1 MYQEL
6 IPYKQSFVHTFFYG
20 SGPEWLI
27 CFHGF
32 GEEGKSFEI
41 LESHLGKAY
50 TIIAIDFPFHGETV
64 WNEGLLMT
72 ADDLLNVIGI
82 ATETDPVKIKFSIL
96 AYSLGGRIALHLLQI
111 IPSQIKGVVLLA
123 PDGLR
128 LNFWY
133 WLGTQT
139 YAGNKLFSYTM
150 KHPGWF
156 FFLVDI
162 CGKIKLLN
170 KSIIKF
176 VHYYL
181 DDKEVRLLLYK
192 RWTTMRKFKPALQ
205 TVRSNIAL
213 YKTPVRFVFGN
224 YDRIILAKRSSQFEN
239 IPSVNIIVL
248 QAGHQLLKEKYAGDI
263 AALFSQ

>member
-1 MYQEL
+1 
-6 IPYKQSFVHTFFYG
+6 
-20 SGPEWLI
+20 
-27 CFHGF
+27 
-32 GEEGKSFEI
+32 
-41 LESHLGKAY
+41 
-50 TIIAIDFPFHGETV
+50 
-64 WNEGLLMT
+64 
-72 ADDLLNVIGI
+72 
-82 ATETDPVKIKFSIL
+82 
-96 AYSLGGRIALHLLQI
+96 LHLLQI

-162 CGKIKLLN
+162 CGKIELLN

-248 QAGHQLLKEKYAGDI
+248 QAGHQLLKEKYAEDI